1 MAGLDGAGLEG
12 GAGLGEALGASGG
25 VRGAGLEGGGT
36 RLDATRGGGAEA
48 QTQVYLLHCSNRLL
62 SSFSDSFQVCV

>member
-36 RLDATRGGGAEA
+36 RLDATRGGGADA
-48 QTQVYLLHCSNRLL
+48 GLLWHCSNRLL